1 MPPRP
6 TWKGYLKVS
15 LVNIPVKVYPATE
28 ASATISFNQL
38 HAECQTRINQKKWCS
53 KCEREVT
60 SAEVVKG
67 YEFEKGRWVVMTDED
82 IAKVRT
88 ESTKVINLVQFAGD
102 DEIDPM
108 YVDRAYYLV
117 PDGAM
122 ATDAYAVMRDGM
134 QGKVGVGKVAIHGRE
149 SLVAVKPHKQGL
161 VMYTLHHAAEI
172 RTIDQIDELREV
184 RGKVE
189 PGRDE
194 AGQAGHRELRGR
206 ARISPTTRTS
216 TRKGCKQIIDAKV
229 AGEEFVAPA
238 EEAPPKVVDLMEALR
253 RSLDQV
259 SAGKKKTAKVEEAVG
274 GEDARRKPQKNERHL
289 EHGNEGCV
297 GRRTES
303 EDQKAKAASRS
314 HSTSREMCC
323 ARRLSG
329 IAAALRSQ
337 RPEQPHPLRRRIAQP
352 VGRREPDERENRD
365 DPDVVGQRR
374 ALVPPEEGPPE
385 QPRRR
390 RTWTASASS

>member
-28 ASATISFNQL
+28 SSATISFNQL

-53 KCEREVT
+53 KCEREIS

-88 ESTKVINLVQFAGD
+88 ESTKVINLVQFTND
-102 DEIDPM
+102 DAIDPM

-117 PDGAM
+117 PDGTM
-122 ATDAYAVMRDGM
+122 ASDAYAVMRDGM

-149 SLVAVKPHKQGL
+149 SLVAIKPHKQGL

-172 RTIDQIDELREV
+172 RTIEQIDELREV
-184 RGKVE
+184 RGKVGPAE
-189 PGRDE
+189 MKLAKQVIESFEAPLDLADYKDE
-194 AGQAGHRELRGR
+194 YQEGLQ
-206 ARISPTTRTS
+206 
-216 TRKGCKQIIDAKV
+216 KIIDAKI

-259 SAGKKKTAKVEEAVG
+259 STGKKKTATAKVVDKPVAKK
-274 GEDARRKPQKNERHL
+274 RK
-289 EHGNEGCV
+289 
-297 GRRTES
+297 
-303 EDQKAKAASRS
+303 AS
-314 HSTSREMCC
+314 
-323 ARRLSG
+323 
-329 IAAALRSQ
+329 
-337 RPEQPHPLRRRIAQP
+337 
-352 VGRREPDERENRD
+352 
-365 DPDVVGQRR
+365 
-374 ALVPPEEGPPE
+374 
-385 QPRRR
+385 
-390 RTWTASASS
+390 

>member
-28 ASATISFNQL
+28 SSATISFNQL
-38 HAECQTRINQKKWCS
+38 HNECQTRINQKKWCS

-67 YEFEKGRWVVMTDED
+67 YEFEKGRWVVVGDED

-88 ESTKVINLVQFAGD
+88 ESTKVINLVQFA
-102 DEIDPM
+102 DESSIDPM
-108 YVDRAYYLV
+108 YVDKAYYLV
-117 PDGAM
+117 PENGM
-122 ATDAYAVMRDGM
+122 AADAYSVMRDGM

-184 RGKVE
+184 RGKVGPAE
-189 PGRDE
+189 MKLAKQVIESFEGELDLADYKDE
-194 AGQAGHRELRGR
+194 YQEGLRH
-206 ARISPTTRTS
+206 
-216 TRKGCKQIIDAKV
+216 IIDAKV
-229 AGEEFVAPA
+229 AGEEIVAPA

-259 SAGKKKTAKVEEAVG
+259 SSGKKKTAKAESDEPSVKKVAEPKDVSAKSP
-274 GEDARRKPQKNERHL
+274 ARKRK
-289 EHGNEGCV
+289 
-297 GRRTES
+297 
-303 EDQKAKAASRS
+303 AS
-314 HSTSREMCC
+314 
-323 ARRLSG
+323 
-329 IAAALRSQ
+329 
-337 RPEQPHPLRRRIAQP
+337 
-352 VGRREPDERENRD
+352 
-365 DPDVVGQRR
+365 
-374 ALVPPEEGPPE
+374 
-385 QPRRR
+385 
-390 RTWTASASS
+390 

>member
-38 HAECQTRINQKKWCS
+38 HAACQTRINQKKWCP
-53 KCEREVT
+53 KCDCEVT

-67 YEFEKGRWVVMTDED
+67 YEFEKGRWVVLSDED

-108 YVDRAYYLV
+108 YVDKAYYLV

-134 QGKVGVGKVAIHGRE
+134 EGKVGVGKVAIHGRE

-184 RGKVE
+184 RGKVNPAE
-189 PGRDE
+189 MKLAKQVIESFAGELNLTDYKDE
-194 AGQAGHRELRGR
+194 YQEGL
-206 ARISPTTRTS
+206 
-216 TRKGCKQIIDAKV
+216 KQIIEAKV
-229 AGEEFVAPA
+229 SGEEFVAPA

-259 SAGKKKTAKVEEAVG
+259 SAGKKKTAKVEEATAEKTPKKV
-274 GEDARRKPQKNERHL
+274 AKKRK
-289 EHGNEGCV
+289 
-297 GRRTES
+297 
-303 EDQKAKAASRS
+303 AS
-314 HSTSREMCC
+314 
-323 ARRLSG
+323 
-329 IAAALRSQ
+329 
-337 RPEQPHPLRRRIAQP
+337 
-352 VGRREPDERENRD
+352 
-365 DPDVVGQRR
+365 
-374 ALVPPEEGPPE
+374 
-385 QPRRR
+385 
-390 RTWTASASS
+390 

>member
-38 HAECQTRINQKKWCS
+38 HAECQTRINQKKWCA
-53 KCEREVT
+53 KCDREVT

-184 RGKVE
+184 RGKVNAAE
-189 PGRDE
+189 MKLAKQVIESFEGELDLADYKDE
-194 AGQAGHRELRGR
+194 YQEGL
-206 ARISPTTRTS
+206 
-216 TRKGCKQIIDAKV
+216 KQIIDAKV

-259 SAGKKKTAKVEEAVG
+259 SSGKKKTAKVEEAV
-274 GEDARRKPQKNERHL
+274 AAKSPKKAVKKRK
-289 EHGNEGCV
+289 
-297 GRRTES
+297 
-303 EDQKAKAASRS
+303 AS
-314 HSTSREMCC
+314 
-323 ARRLSG
+323 
-329 IAAALRSQ
+329 
-337 RPEQPHPLRRRIAQP
+337 
-352 VGRREPDERENRD
+352 
-365 DPDVVGQRR
+365 
-374 ALVPPEEGPPE
+374 
-385 QPRRR
+385 
-390 RTWTASASS
+390 